1 MIESPVMLLLR
12 LFDKIHPN
20 QSKLDSTFNQDFG
33 LDSLD
38 IVEITAALEDEFCA
52 EIPDADSNHLLTPR
66 HIVQHPCDECDV
78 YEHVELTSVEKEY
91 FERFL
96 FFSCSFVNKPFLL

>member
-1 MIESPVMLLLR
+1 MHLLR
-12 LFDKIHPN
+12 LFDQIDRK
-20 QSKLDSTFNQDFG
+20 QLKLDSKFNQDLG

-38 IVEITAALEDEFCA
+38 IIKIIAALEAEFWA
-52 EIPDADSNHLLTPR
+52 EIADVDSNHFLTPR
-66 HIVQHPCDECDV
+66 HIIQYLCDKYDV
-78 YEHVELTSVEKEY
+78 YEHVEHISAEKEY